1 MVVYMV
7 LMFSLN
13 AWKFISKLSENVISF
28 ISYLPY
34 FRKRTEQLLN
44 SGNAYKCYCTEKR
57 LELLR
62 RDALRTRTVPRYDN
76 KCRSLDEEELKK
88 NEGKKY
94 CIRFKVFILIYAIWS
109 FITYH

>member
-1 MVVYMV
+1 MVHMV

-13 AWKFISKLSENVISF
+13 AWKFISKLCEIVISF
-28 ISYLPY
+28 VSYLHY
-34 FRKRTEQLLN
+34 FRKRTEQLLSN
-44 SGNAYKCYCTEKR
+44 GNAYKCYCTEKR

-94 CIRFKVFILIYAIWS
+94 CIRFKVIILIYVI
-109 FITYH
+109 YGHL